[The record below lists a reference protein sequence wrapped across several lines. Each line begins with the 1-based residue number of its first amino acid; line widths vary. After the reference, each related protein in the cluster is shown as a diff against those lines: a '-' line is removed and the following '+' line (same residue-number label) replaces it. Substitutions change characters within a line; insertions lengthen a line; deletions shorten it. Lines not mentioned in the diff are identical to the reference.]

1 MPKLYIIRPYE
12 VGSKEAKSLALII
25 PVEVRK
31 EANINPS
38 TIYTLRMMRRLKNNF
53 AKDQRNYRKV

>member
-1 MPKLYIIRPYE
+1 
-12 VGSKEAKSLALII
+12 LALII